1 MKTSSITRSL
11 AVSAFAA
18 AALVPAQAAQA
29 AQATDPNSIFLKK
42 GLACPDFNLEFSWTG
57 AITHTKEFVDG
68 NGNVVR
74 LLSAGKGTVNTYTNY
89 GTKQRVAGE
98 SLTIRTDG
106 SVTETVYNPDGT
118 QTVTATGHNGLIM
131 FPSDIPAGPSTTHY
145 TGKIVFTI
153 DTDGVFTLVS
163 TSGPSIDVCAA
174 LAG

>member
-11 AVSAFAA
+11 AVSALAA
-18 AALVPAQAAQA
+18 AALVPAQPASAAEA
-29 AQATDPNSIFLKK
+29 NSIFLKK

-57 AITHTKEFVDG
+57 TITQTKEFVDE

-89 GTKQRVAGE
+89 GTKPGKREAGE

-153 DTDGVFTLVS
+153 GTDGVFTLIS
-163 TSGPSIDVCAA
+163 TSGPSIDVCAE
-174 LAG
+174 LAS